1 MNKENVVKLEKYAQN
16 YLSDKK
22 ESGKIKE
29 EEIRK
34 AVGLF
39 QPFIENLTSD
49 EIEQAIKNLESRYR
63 ITMDTGAMLK
73 EDNYKKWYFNSRVER
88 GTRHWD
94 RYKRYLE
101 ETVFLPRAVIDTI
114 DDSSDEIM
122 DVLGDPLADTKI
134 ERKGLVIGAVQSGK
148 TSNYIALMNKA
159 ADSGYKVIILLTGT
173 IEKLR
178 QQTQSR
184 VDEGFIGRDSST
196 AHDQKKTVLIGV
208 GEYEDSSN
216 PVHISPF
223 TTTAKDFNV
232 NTALTLK
239 SQAGVAVF
247 VVKKNKSI
255 LEKLEK
261 WLRRQNADL
270 VTQKIELPLLL
281 IDDEADNASINT
293 NDPDQDPTA
302 INNAIRNLLKL
313 FTRYSYVGFTATPFA
328 NIFINPQLDKK
339 IRDDLFP
346 KDFIYLLEQPS
357 NYIGPNEMYPDTGRY
372 HYMIR
377 NNDDVEDVLELKH
390 KNNTIPISLPETLE
404 DAILLFFIGNA
415 IRDLRGQNKKHR
427 SMLIHISRFISVQN
441 AIQKMVDDYVRNLK
455 VEIKNY
461 ALIDDEESEVML
473 RLRALYEFEYGSEST
488 KKNYHQKTDKSLFP
502 IKENW
507 KEIKEQLYKSVDP
520 IQVRAVNS
528 GTESKNLNYDE
539 YDTGL
544 RLIAVGGLSLARG
557 LTLEGLM
564 ISYFYRN
571 TRMYDTLMQMGRWFG
586 YRDGYEDLCRLW
598 TSEESAGW
606 YAHIAEATEELRM
619 EIRKMAN
626 EGKRPDDFG
635 LKVRSSEDAP
645 LIATAQNKMKST
657 QKLTLKRSLNGQM
670 IETPILSSKL
680 DELQANNK
688 IIEEWFIA
696 NKKFSPKVN
705 LKWHSEKPNLKDV
718 PKTEIISLLSLLEF
732 PHLNDSY
739 ISSNEK
745 KIIEDIQ
752 ESNSDI
758 FNKWD
763 VIIASNKES
772 IDTKPVNFADEIIY
786 PIQRKFDFFGSKNFI
801 RMSGSK
807 KRLGSIEYAKAGLT
821 EEQYS
826 KIEDIVSKAQGTK
839 KSPSA
844 NMYFDTGIE
853 RNPLLVIY
861 PVQLKKLQEQ
871 DSIKKVDKKMA
882 KKIDNFVEKLDILVT
897 GIAIGIPKINGVDA
911 ITYEYVINMVAQREL
926 LGADNEPDEDNL
938 IEE

>member
-1 MNKENVVKLEKYAQN
+1 MRIENVILLEKTVTPFLEQ
-16 YLSDKK
+16 KK
-22 ESGKIKE
+22 ESDNLKE

-34 AVGLF
+34 TIEAF
-39 QPFIENLTSD
+39 QPVIEMQISQKLTSE

-63 ITMDTGAMLK
+63 ITMDTGIMLK

-88 GTRHWD
+88 GTKHWD

-101 ETVFLPRAVIDTI
+101 QTVFLPKTVIDKI
-114 DDSSDEIM
+114 DESSDEIM
-122 DVLGDPLADTKI
+122 DALGDPMADTKI

-184 VDEGFIGRDSST
+184 VDEGFIGRDSSSIR
-196 AHDQKKTVLIGV
+196 DQKRTVLVGV
-208 GEYEDSSN
+208 GAYDDSSN
-216 PVHISPF
+216 PIDVSPF
-223 TTTAKDFNV
+223 TTTSKDFSV

-239 SQAGVAVF
+239 SQTGVAVF
-247 VVKKNKSI
+247 VVKKNKSV

-261 WLRRQNADL
+261 WLKRHNTDSKNP
-270 VTQKIELPLLL
+270 KIELPLLL

-293 NDPDQDPTA
+293 NDPEKDPTA

-313 FTRYSYVGFTATPFA
+313 FNRYSYVGFTATPFA
-328 NIFINPQLDKK
+328 NIFINPQLDKTV
-339 IRDDLFP
+339 RDDLFP

-357 NYIGPNEMYPDTGRY
+357 NYIGPNEMYSDSGKY
-372 HYMIR
+372 NYMIR
-377 NNDDVEDVLELKH
+377 NNDDVEHILPLKH
-390 KNNTIPISLPETLE
+390 KNNANPTMLPKTLE

-427 SMLIHISRFISVQN
+427 SMLIHISRFINVQN
-441 AIQKMVDDYVRNLK
+441 TLQKMVDHYVRK
-455 VEIKNY
+455 MKMEIKNY
-461 ALIDDEESEVML
+461 ALIDDEESEVMI
-473 RLRALYEFEYGSEST
+473 RLRQLYELEYGEGSV
-488 KKNYHQKTDKSLFP
+488 KNNYDGKDGTSFFP
-502 IKENW
+502 IQEKWED
-507 KEIKEQLYKSVDP
+507 IKQHLYKSVDP
-520 IQVRAVNS
+520 IQVRAINS
-528 GTESKNLNYDE
+528 GTASKNLNYDE

-586 YRDGYEDLCRLW
+586 YRDGYQDLCRLW
-598 TSEESAGW
+598 TSKESAGW

-619 EIRKMAN
+619 EIRMMADQ
-626 EGKRPDDFG
+626 GRRPDEFG
-635 LKVRSSEDAP
+635 LKVRSSEDAL
-645 LIATAQNKMKST
+645 LIATAKNKMKST
-657 QKLTLKRSLNGQM
+657 QKLALKRSLNGQM
-670 IETPILSSKL
+670 IETPILSSKIE
-680 DELQANNK
+680 ELQANNA
-688 IIEEWFIA
+688 IIEDWFIS
-696 NKKFSPKVN
+696 NKKFSPKVS
-705 LKWHSEKPNLKDV
+705 LKWHREKPNLKDV
-718 PKTEIISLLSLLEF
+718 PKSEIINLLSLLEF

-739 ISSNEK
+739 ISNDK
-745 KIIEDIQ
+745 KIIDDIR
-752 ESNSDI
+752 ESNSPI
-758 FNKWD
+758 FSKWD
-763 VIIASNKES
+763 VVIASNKKNTE
-772 IDTKPVNFADEIIY
+772 DTAVRFAGEIIY
-786 PIQRKFDFFGSKNFI
+786 PVKRQFDFFGSKNFI

-826 KIEDIVSKAQGTK
+826 EIEYIVKRAQGKK

-861 PVQLKKLQEQ
+861 PVRLKKSSNGDE
-871 DSIKKVDKKMA
+871 
-882 KKIDNFVEKLDILVT
+882 KIDTFVEELDILVT
-897 GIAIGIPKINGVDA
+897 GIAIGIPKIDGIDT

-926 LGADNEPDEDNL
+926 MGADNEPDDVDDDNL
-938 IEE
+938 LDD